1 MGGLGLF
8 EGRLAIQYKAVMYP
22 STYGIREHNTWVDIG
37 ASGERDVVRQQQPAV
52 KHQKENR

>member
-37 ASGERDVVRQQQPAV
+37 ASGEKDVVRQQQPAV
-52 KHQKENR
+52 KHQKNR